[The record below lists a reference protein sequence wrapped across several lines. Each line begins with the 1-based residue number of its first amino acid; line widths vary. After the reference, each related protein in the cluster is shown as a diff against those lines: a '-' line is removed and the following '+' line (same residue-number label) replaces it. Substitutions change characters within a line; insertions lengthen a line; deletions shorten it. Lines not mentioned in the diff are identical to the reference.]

1 MRARSVWGL
10 ICSSLAAPRGPSTRP
25 CVTRSAASIAKV
37 TTWTLDGQ
45 DVLVDLSLDDYQRL
59 QLTED
64 RQVFIYPKNARVFF
78 PKYEI

>member
-1 MRARSVWGL
+1 M
-10 ICSSLAAPRGPSTRP
+10 IPRDRYTSTR
-25 CVTRSAASIAKV
+25 VARSAASIAKV
-37 TTWTLDGQ
+37 TTRTLDGQ